1 MALRDTRLIAL
12 LDPSLGSKNGGDLI
26 IRDAVES
33 QLSRVLPEGARLLR
47 LPTQRPLTTE
57 ERTLAA
63 AAHSFVVGGS
73 NLLASDIS
81 AYRQWHVEPEDLDV
95 YDGRVRL
102 MGVGWWQYQPPP
114 TPETQRLLRQV
125 LDDGGHSARDG
136 FTQKQL
142 AEAGLDSLNTS
153 CPTMWDLPDA
163 PESSTTKGSAVVATL
178 TDYARDFG
186 RDRALLKMLR
196 ELYDGRVR
204 VWPQGRKDRAYV
216 KAIAW
221 RTDVLPPGIASFE
234 DALDDGDDYVGTRL
248 HAGIRALQRGNRATV
263 VVIDNRAAEL
273 AADTGLPVIPRDP
286 DEGSL
291 ELLTE
296 PRQTRLHLPRQE
308 IRAWL
313 EETSAW
319 LRR

>member
-1 MALRDTRLIAL
+1 
-12 LDPSLGSKNGGDLI
+12 
-26 IRDAVES
+26 
-33 QLSRVLPEGARLLR
+33 
-47 LPTQRPLTTE
+47 
-57 ERTLAA
+57 
-63 AAHSFVVGGS
+63 
-73 NLLASDIS
+73 
-81 AYRQWHVEPEDLDV
+81 
-95 YDGRVRL
+95 
-102 MGVGWWQYQPPP
+102 
-114 TPETQRLLRQV
+114 
-125 LDDGGHSARDG
+125 
-136 FTQKQL
+136 
-142 AEAGLDSLNTS
+142 
-153 CPTMWDLPDA
+153 
-163 PESSTTKGSAVVATL
+163 
-178 TDYARDFG
+178 
-186 RDRALLKMLR
+186 
-196 ELYDGRVR
+196 
-204 VWPQGRKDRAYV
+204 V